1 MVITQL
7 CSGSKAY
14 DFFRVYVEQG
24 NPLLKSLT
32 INANTAHFW
41 IIPSCCPYRLRAFLR
56 TGKGQQK
63 VAEKENNIPQ
73 SVSTPTGAH
82 E

>member
-14 DFFRVYVEQG
+14 DFFRVEQG

-41 IIPSCCPYRLRAFLR
+41 IIPSCCPYRLRVFLR

-63 VAEKENNIPQ
+63 VAEKENNIPH
-73 SVSTPTGAH
+73 SVSRPTGAD